1 MRIVNI
7 GNELVVYKSYTIGS
21 SKVIESN
28 VLSDSETAALFKMTQ
43 RTTNVSRTNQI

>member
-1 MRIVNI
+1 MHIINI

-43 RTTNVSRTNQI
+43 RTTNGTQSHQV

>member
-7 GNELVVYKSYTIGS
+7 GNELVVYKSYTIGF

-28 VLSDSETAALFKMTQ
+28 VLSDSETAVLFQMAQ
-43 RTTNVSRTNQI
+43 RTTNGTQSHQI